1 MASGAIVRK
10 SRGNVIGV
18 RGFREV
24 GEVATDAVGGNAL
37 EAITRVA
44 RITSQSL
51 VRAGEREI
59 RIAGVIEARDLPAV
73 RRVTGFTRRWKSCG
87 NVIEDTVLLKIARM
101 TTDALGAEPDVLPDR
116 RADMA
121 GIARKR
127 RMGAQQRETV
137 PMILNGTGIHPPA
150 EHRVAAFA
158 LRAELSPMEIGMAIR
173 ATGPGIGKDFRYVTG
188 ATSDVFMHPA
198 KLKSGFA
205 VVIELDSR
213 AKRRPT
219 GSGVTVLAWK
229 RKFPVRVGRSGL
241 RERR

>member
-24 GEVATDAVGGNAL
+24 GEVAGGAVGGNAL

-44 RITSQSL
+44 HITSQSL

-59 RIAGVIEARDLPAV
+59 RIAGVIKARDLPAV
-73 RRVTGFTRRWKSCG
+73 RCVTCFTRRWKSRG

-101 TTDALGAEPDVLPDR
+101 TTDALSAEPDVLPDR
-116 RADMA
+116 RAHVT
-121 GIARKR
+121 GIACQR
-127 RMGAQQRETV
+127 RMGPQKRETV
-137 PMILNGTGIHPPA
+137 PVILKGPGIHAPA

-158 LRAELSPMEIGMAIR
+158 LRSELAAVEIGMAIR
-173 ATGPGIGKDFRYVTG
+173 ATGPGLGKDFRYVTG
-188 ATSDVFMHPA
+188 TTSDVFMHPT

-213 AKRRPT
+213 AKRGPT
-219 GSGVTVLAWK
+219 GRGVTVLAWK
-229 RKFPVRVGRSGL
+229 RKFPVRVGRCDL